1 MELCFLNISLI
12 TDYDVGVE
20 GDPSIKPVTAEDVL
34 SAFRANLTRLRD
46 LLAGVIA
53 AVPDE
58 RTCPCGSA
66 LAGAHG

>member
-1 MELCFLNISLI
+1 LI

-20 GDPSIKPVTAEDVL
+20 GDPNVAAVTAEDVL
-34 SAFRANLTRLRD
+34 SAFRANLGRLRD

-53 AVPDE
+53 AVPTE